1 MTNAGPDD
9 RDSLVGADVDRAWRA
24 LSREEPAAS
33 LDASILAAAHREA
46 GARPQSVDAREARA
60 MRRRWWP
67 VAAAATV
74 AAVAIGVLQLTPPEE
89 LGAPSAERA
98 TVSDMPVPSA
108 KKPEAAPAPPSV
120 AATLPPAARGDVAA
134 PSGASENRVRSEAP
148 RVAPSPR
155 QAPATVAPEPM
166 RQAPNARP
174 APPAAPAPEPEPFPA
189 APKRVDEGAG
199 VGAAEP
205 QAAPPARKEMAAPP
219 AAGNLALERPSQ
231 APAPA
236 STAAAPAARM
246 PERASLATAP
256 LAKMAAPQAEDAT
269 GVARVKDRA
278 PLPIPDWIAL
288 IRRLRDEGKTA
299 EAAKELA
306 AFRAAHANHEKLL
319 PPDLR
324 DWRPPEK

>member
-46 GARPQSVDAREARA
+46 GARPQTVDAKETTAT
-60 MRRRWWP
+60 RRRWWP
-67 VAAAATV
+67 LAAAATV
-74 AAVAIGVLQLTPPEE
+74 AAIAVGVLQLTPPEE
-89 LGAPSAERA
+89 LSAPSAERA
-98 TVSDMPVPSA
+98 TVSDMPAPAA
-108 KKPEAAPAPPSV
+108 KKSDATPAPPPV
-120 AATLPPAARGDVAA
+120 AATAPPSARVDAAAR
-134 PSGASENRVRSEAP
+134 SGASESRVRSEAP

-155 QAPATVAPEPM
+155 QPPATVAPEPM
-166 RQAPNARP
+166 RQAPEARP
-174 APPAAPAPEPEPFPA
+174 APPASPAPAPFPA
-189 APKRVDEGAG
+189 APKRIDEGAAAG
-199 VGAAEP
+199 TAEP
-205 QAAPPARKEMAAPP
+205 PAARKEMAALPQ
-219 AAGNLALERPSQ
+219 AAGNLAAEPASQ
-231 APAPA
+231 ARASAAP
-236 STAAAPAARM
+236 APAARM
-246 PERASLATAP
+246 PERASLAAVP

-306 AFRAAHANHEKLL
+306 AFRAAHADHEKLL